1 MSEIVVY
8 GKQEMEEPGP
18 LTDTKTVTIS
28 LLTDLGVAHAF
39 VDVEASAADAARA
52 AEIGGSTR
60 VPVVVLPD
68 GAALVEP
75 SDDEVR
81 AHL

>member
-1 MSEIVVY
+1 MRSEVVVY
-8 GKQEMEEPGP
+8 GKRECA
-18 LTDTKTVTIS
+18 DTLRTRA
-28 LLTDLGVAHAF
+28 LLRDAGVEYRF
-39 VDVEASAADAARA
+39 VDVEASADDAARA
-52 AEIGGSTR
+52 TALGGSTK

-68 GAALVEP
+68 GAVLVEP

>member
-1 MSEIVVY
+1 MSGVIVY
-8 GKQEMEEPGP
+8 GKQEC
-18 LTDTKTVTIS
+18 TDTLRTRA
-28 LLTDLGVAHAF
+28 LLREAGAEYTF
-39 VDVEASAADAARA
+39 VDVEASAEDAARA
-52 AEIGGSTR
+52 AEIGGSTK

-68 GAALVEP
+68 GAVLVEP

>member
-1 MSEIVVY
+1 MSAEIVVY
-8 GKQEMEEPGP
+8 GKQECA
-18 LTDTKTVTIS
+18 DTLRTRA
-28 LLTDLGVAHAF
+28 LLRDVGAEYTF
-39 VDVEASAADAARA
+39 VDVEASAEDAARA
-52 AEIGGSTR
+52 AEIGDSTK

-68 GAALVEP
+68 GAVLVEP

>member
-1 MSEIVVY
+1 MSAGIVVY
-8 GKQEMEEPGP
+8 GKQEC
-18 LTDTKTVTIS
+18 TDTLRTRA
-28 LLTDLGVAHAF
+28 LLHDVGAEYTF
-39 VDVEASAADAARA
+39 IDVEASADDAARA
-52 AEIGGSTR
+52 EELGGSTK

-68 GAALVEP
+68 GVVLVEP